1 MENSLK
7 TTWIQSEKKLGQY
20 RIALLNWFD
29 EQRRDLPWRQDPSLY
44 KTVVSEFMLQQTR
57 VSTVIPYFKNWL
69 NKFPDF
75 YSLSQADEK
84 EVLKAWEGLGYYS
97 RARNLHQLSKTAAN
111 WKHPPVSVKEWQTL
125 PGVGPYIAAAV
136 TSISLDQ
143 PEAVCDGNVVRV
155 LSRLFAISE
164 IFKDGATAQKKLRP
178 LAQKLINSGRPGDY
192 NQAVMELGATYAIV
206 HLPCAQPAR
215 FFPTVSRADKETGQ
229 IVLRSPA
236 KQKKQPVFG
245 DTGLSPKTVC

>member
-7 TTWIQSEKKLGQY
+7 TTWIQSEEKLGQY
-20 RIALLNWFD
+20 RISLLNWFD

-57 VSTVIPYFKNWL
+57 VSTVIPYFTNWL

-111 WKHPPVSVKEWQTL
+111 WKHPPVSVKEWQ
-125 PGVGPYIAAAV
+125 
-136 TSISLDQ
+136 IS
-143 PEAVCDGNVVRV
+143 
-155 LSRLFAISE
+155 
-164 IFKDGATAQKKLRP
+164 
-178 LAQKLINSGRPGDY
+178 
-192 NQAVMELGATYAIV
+192 
-206 HLPCAQPAR
+206 AR
-215 FFPTVSRADKETGQ
+215 SRALHCRGSYQ
-229 IVLRSPA
+229 YFPRS
-236 KQKKQPVFG
+236 
-245 DTGLSPKTVC
+245 T